1 MIDIYVLN
9 KDLEEI
15 GIIDTYTS
23 LIWVNRYDEIGDCEL
38 YIEATNE
45 NLALLKKGN
54 YLSRH
59 DDDMVCRIEK
69 VELDTDTENGNYI
82 IATGYDTK
90 KIIDQRII
98 WGQSNVDGNVENYIR
113 SLVYNALVNPNL
125 SARAITDTN
134 GRHIF
139 LLGDKANFSE
149 VTSEQN
155 SYKNIGEKIREFCK
169 RYDWGYK
176 TIVDSKNFY
185 FLLYKGTDRSE
196 SVIFSPDYE
205 NLKTT
210 TYIDDSSNIGNV
222 ALVAGEGEG
231 SKRSKN
237 VSGYE
242 EGLNRYEIVV
252 DARDVSRT
260 ITWGDLISMYPTIEK
275 GGQGYIYKTAQ
286 EKATYK
292 MNYINIPIIDDNQLT
307 ELKIAYPDGTE
318 TKISG
323 VTYYQ
328 IYNVIIADLSSFTPE
343 TGDDVI
349 LRDLVYMVYLLSRGY
364 EKLAEYGTVISFEG
378 TVEPVSTFEYKKDYF
393 LGDLVTVRNEY
404 GIEAQARITE
414 ITEVY
419 NDDGYSVEPKFEY
432 TELRNGITGATLTT
446 EDGKVLITENG
457 NQLITEGA

>member
-15 GIIDTYTS
+15 GIVDTYTS

-98 WGQSNVDGNVENYIR
+98 WGQSNVDGNVENYVR
-113 SLVYNALVNPNL
+113 SLVYNALVNPTL
-125 SARAITDTN
+125 SERAITDTK
-134 GRHIF
+134 GRKNFF
-139 LLGDKANFSE
+139 LGNKASFSE

-155 SYKNIGEKIREFCK
+155 SYKNIGEKIRDFCK

-176 TIVDSKNFY
+176 VIVALKNFY
-185 FLLYKGTDRSE
+185 FLLYKGTDKSE

-231 SKRSKN
+231 SKRSRN

-242 EGLNRYEIVV
+242 EGMDRYEIGV
-252 DARDVSRT
+252 DARDISRN
-260 ITWGDLISMYPTIEK
+260 ISWGDLTAMYPTTDE

-286 EKATYK
+286 EDAAYK
-292 MNYINIPIIDDNQLT
+292 MNYINIPIIDGNQLT
-307 ELKIAYPDGTE
+307 ELKSTYPDGIE
-318 TKISG
+318 IKISG
-323 VTYYQ
+323 VSYYQ
-328 IYNVIIADLSSFTPE
+328 VYDVIIADLSSFTPE
-343 TGDDVI
+343 SGDDVI
-349 LRDLVYMVYLLSRGY
+349 LRDLVYVVYLLSRGY
-364 EKLAEYGTVISFEG
+364 EKLAEYGTVISFNG
-378 TVEPVSTFEYKKDYF
+378 NVEPSSTFEYKKDYF
-393 LGDLVTVRNEY
+393 LGDLVTIRNEY
-404 GIEAQARITE
+404 GIEEKARITE

-419 NDDGYSVEPKFEY
+419 DDNGYSIEPKFEY
-432 TELRNGITGATLTT
+432 TELRNAITGATLIT
-446 EDGKVLITENG
+446 EDGNTLITENE
-457 NQLITEGA
+457 NKLITEGV

>member
-45 NLALLKKGN
+45 NLTLLKKGN

-98 WGQSNVDGNVENYIR
+98 WGQSNVDGNVEDYIR
-113 SLVYNALVNPNL
+113 NLVYKALVNPNL
-125 SARAITDTN
+125 SARAITDTK
-134 GRHIF
+134 GRQNF
-139 LLGDKANFSE
+139 LLGNKANFSE

-176 TIVDSKNFY
+176 VIVDIKNFY

-231 SKRSKN
+231 SKRSRN

-242 EGLNRYEIVV
+242 EGLDRYEIGV
-252 DARDVSRT
+252 DARDISRT
-260 ITWGDLISMYPTIEK
+260 ITWGDLTSMYPTTDQ

-286 EKATYK
+286 EGAAYK

-307 ELKIAYPDGTE
+307 ELKTAYPDGTE
-318 TKISG
+318 IKISG

-328 IYNVIIADLSSFTPE
+328 VYNAIIADLSSFAPE
-343 TGDDVI
+343 SGDDVI
-349 LRDLVYMVYLLSRGY
+349 LRDLVYAVYLLSRGY

-378 TVEPVSTFEYKKDYF
+378 TVEPVSTFEYKKDYY

-404 GIEAQARITE
+404 GIEAKARITE

-419 NDDGYSVEPKFEY
+419 DDNGYSVEPKFEY
-432 TELRNGITGATLTT
+432 TELRNAITGATLIT
-446 EDGKVLITENG
+446 EDGKALITENG
-457 NQLITEGA
+457 NKLITEGA